1 MILQFI
7 KNALYKRETSEN
19 KYIKLLAKGVF
30 EIISMLTLSSISSY
44 QILGEHISSNKS
56 TYFQKLFLFQSHM
69 FLLRLTLENAK
80 VRNADST
87 LNQNSMTFD
96 FPNLTMTSLLLP
108 YC

>member
-1 MILQFI
+1 MF
-7 KNALYKRETSEN
+7 
-19 KYIKLLAKGVF
+19 F

-56 TYFQKLFLFQSHM
+56 TYFQKLFLFQFHM
-69 FLLRLTLENAK
+69 FLLQLTLNNAK

-87 LNQNSMTFD
+87 LNQKSMTFD
-96 FPNLTMTSLLLP
+96 FPNLTTTSLLLP